1 MTAQVTNTFLIE
13 FDGQKLA
20 ADVDLTAVVVE
31 DQLHLPDSFIITFRD
46 GSRTALSRSGA
57 KVGGKVKVSVLNDSA
72 QQPVTLIKG
81 EVTALEAE
89 IHQGTSFSIVR
100 GYDESHRLLHG
111 SVTESYQNA
120 TFADIAKKVA
130 QRHSLKPGNI
140 EGTSPTHPHVT
151 QANESDWEF
160 LRRLAAEVGFEI
172 TVTDGKLNFY
182 HPVNSSG
189 APSAGDLTSENP
201 LNLLVGSNLLEL
213 RAVVT
218 AAEQVK
224 QVEVRGWD
232 ATTKKAVVATADA
245 KTDTIANGH
254 KPAELAGKFPG
265 PNLVA
270 VDVPL
275 ETAKEVDNAAKA
287 LAERVAASFTEMEG
301 QARGDAGLK
310 AGAAVT
316 IGLLGAPFDGK
327 YVITSSRHT
336 YDSAEGYTTWFTV
349 SGRQERTLLGL
360 TGSTGGGVP
369 GRIPGVVPA
378 VVDDVDDPDKHGRV
392 RLRFPWMADM
402 YVSDWCRVAHVG
414 AGPDRGFFIL
424 PEVGDEVLVSFDQG
438 EVRRPF
444 VLGGLYN
451 GQDKAKT
458 GPGSLLD
465 SSSHAVNNRLFTSRK
480 GHQLVF
486 IDADDHCGVVVSTGD
501 GKLELRLDQ
510 ANSKIEVKCSGDVT
524 VTADGATKFESKGAF
539 EVSAQSIKLEAQTS
553 ASLKGA
559 QVSIEG
565 SGPVKVAGQP
575 IQLN

>member
-20 ADVDLTAVVVE
+20 ADVDLTAVLVE
-31 DQLHLPDSFIITFRD
+31 DQLHLPDSFTVTFRD

-57 KVGGKVKVSVLNDSA
+57 KVGGKVKISVLNDSA
-72 QQPVTLIKG
+72 QQPVTLITG

-130 QRHSLKPGNI
+130 QRHSLRPGKI

-160 LRRLAAEVGFEI
+160 LRRLAGEVNFEV

-182 HPVNSSG
+182 RPVNSSG
-189 APSAGDLTSENP
+189 APSAGDLTTENS

-218 AAEQVK
+218 ASEQVK
-224 QVEVRGWD
+224 EVEVRGWD
-232 ATTKKAVVATADA
+232 PTTKKALVSTLPT

-254 KPAELAGKFPG
+254 DPAELAGKFPG
-265 PNLVA
+265 PSLVA

-275 ETAKEVDNAAKA
+275 TTVKEVDNAAQA
-287 LAERVAASFTEMEG
+287 LAERVAAAFTEMEG
-301 QARGDAGLK
+301 QARGDPKLK

-316 IGLLGAPFDGK
+316 IDLLGAPFDGK
-327 YVITSSRHT
+327 YVITSARHT
-336 YDSAEGYTTWFTV
+336 YDSVEGYTTWFTI
-349 SGRQERTLLGL
+349 SGRQERSLLGL
-360 TGSTGGGVP
+360 TDSSGGGAP
-369 GRIPGVVPA
+369 GRVPGVVPA
-378 VVDDVDDPDKHGRV
+378 IVDDVDDPDQHGRV
-392 RLRFPWMADM
+392 RLRFPWMDEK
-402 YVSDWCRVAHVG
+402 YVSDWSRVAHAG
-414 AGPDRGFFIL
+414 AGNERGFLIL
-424 PEVGDEVLVSFDQG
+424 PEVGDEVLVAFDQG

-451 GQDKAKT
+451 GEDRAKT
-458 GPGSLLD
+458 GPGPLLD
-465 SSSHAVNNRLFTSRK
+465 SSTHAVNNRLFTSRK

-486 IDADDHCGVVVSTGD
+486 IDADEHCGIVVSTGD
-501 GKLELRLDQ
+501 GRIEVRLDQ
-510 ANSKIEVKCSGDVT
+510 DQKKIEVTCAGDIT
-524 VTADGATKFESKGAF
+524 VKADGDTKFECQGAF
-539 EVSAQSIKLEAQTS
+539 EVSALSLKLEAQTT
-553 ASLKGA
+553 ASVKGT
-559 QVSIEG
+559 QVSIDG
-565 SGPVKVAGQP
+565 SGPVKVTGQP